1 MEKKMEATRKG
12 KHNAIPTNT
21 VSTYTKSAK
30 VSSSPCV
37 APLHKITPALP
48 KVDSRELYEHESC
61 FAVPFASLE
70 NPPGFRTGAIL
81 ARRKCMRESSDK
93 MLTYRLSNSGRS
105 HRLRAPGLHLVCHHG
120 KKQSCKVGQ
129 RSEGKSSHL
138 VHCRPG
144 SHESRSLQGF
154 CPEDV

>member
-12 KHNAIPTNT
+12 KHNATPTDT

-37 APLHKITPALP
+37 APLRKITPAFP
-48 KVDSRELYEHESC
+48 KLNSRELCEHDSC

-81 ARRKCMRESSDK
+81 ARRKCTHESSGK
-93 MLTYRLSNSGRS
+93 MLTYRFSNSGRS
-105 HRLRAPGLHLVCHHG
+105 HRLRASGLHLLCHHG
-120 KKQSCKVGQ
+120 KK
-129 RSEGKSSHL
+129 
-138 VHCRPG
+138 
-144 SHESRSLQGF
+144 
-154 CPEDV
+154 